1 MKTKKLISRKTRKGY
16 KKKNKTRGSS
26 GKARGGARGPWHE
39 SQNANNENWNEN
51 NNENFTQL
59 ENTGYRNGG
68 PPANNGH
75 YENQGNR
82 NYNENQGNGN
92 QGNGN
97 GTNYVYDGDE
107 DTDVDSDDDEQ
118 DYENYQEY
126 IEDLT
131 DGDGAG
137 CASTTLEQKMEAVNI
152 EIEKVAESYDTLVQ
166 GIARQTLA
174 SFIETDTLVASHSAE
189 LSEWHR
195 DARQRASQFQRIS
208 EEDLKRAFLY
218 LLPSFD
224 ADKKYMVL
232 GEEDEDSSMHVMIR
246 HYAYKMIT
254 ALFTRSNITHAV
266 IRYSPEYHEH
276 QYLENLLGVMQSAS
290 WITNQYLAEDW
301 DTFMEIPME
310 DDGYGPMYVHSG
322 GNMTVIIAGM
332 LCYLHDVWTA
342 PGYQYGQYDGSL
354 LDVIRKEFDEALVAE
369 HGSVDGFY
377 NWLMAKMRDDEMF
390 GYSIK
395 RNTDKISD
403 LDLIFMG
410 PDDLVDDISENNHM
424 FQINELSAYVLR
436 KILVAAHR
444 KDGSDES
451 NYANNVMP
459 FAGEF
464 SDEWKRFKFSNLSGV
479 RPPAVAGMRD
489 LHEEDYFG
497 YRQSSNLVED
507 VPMYLNRI
515 KQGYQPFFEL
525 NLNNIPEDLQSDYS
539 NKYGECIDL
548 SIGDKTNP
556 LYNHKQENYMNGN
569 YYTLDTI
576 LYELDFILQQG
587 RDDKYDK
594 RMERFNFLA
603 SINIASVNTLFQIMG
618 NRIS

>member
-1 MKTKKLISRKTRKGY
+1 MKTKKFISRKTRKGY
-16 KKKNKTRGSS
+16 KKKNKTRTR
-26 GKARGGARGPWHE
+26 GKARGGAWHE
-39 SQNANNENWNEN
+39 SQNANGENWNGN
-51 NNENFTQL
+51 NDENFTQR
-59 ENTGYRNGG
+59 EDTGYRNWN
-68 PPANNGH
+68 PPANNDH
-75 YENQGNR
+75 YNGNGNYYANQ
-82 NYNENQGNGN
+82 GN

-131 DGDGAG
+131 DGDGEG
-137 CASTTLEQKMEAVNI
+137 CASTTLEQKLEAVNI
-152 EIEKVAESYDTLVQ
+152 EIEKVAETYDTLVQ
-166 GIARQTLA
+166 GIANQTLG
-174 SFIETDTLVASHSAE
+174 SFLETETLVASHSAA

-195 DARQRASQFQRIS
+195 DARQRATQFQRIS

-224 ADKKYMVL
+224 AEKKYMVL

-246 HYAYKMIT
+246 YYAYKMIT

-266 IRYSPEYHEH
+266 IRYNPNYHEH
-276 QYLENLLGVMQSAS
+276 QFLENLLGVMYSAS
-290 WITNQYLAEDW
+290 HITNQYLAEDW
-301 DTFMEIPME
+301 ASFMEIPME

-332 LCYLHDVWTA
+332 LCYLHDVWMA
-342 PGYQYGQYDGSL
+342 RGYQYGQYDGSL

-390 GYSIK
+390 GYGIK
-395 RNTDKISD
+395 KNTDKISD

-410 PDDLVDDISENNHM
+410 PDELVDNIAENNHM

-444 KDGSDES
+444 TDGSDES
-451 NYANNVMP
+451 TCANNVMP

-464 SDEWKRFKFSNLSGV
+464 GDEWKRFKFSNLSGV
-479 RPPAVAGMRD
+479 REPAVAGMRD
-489 LHEEDYFG
+489 LHEEDYYG
-497 YRQSSNLVED
+497 YRQSSNLVEG

-525 NLNNIPEDLQSDYS
+525 DLNNIPEDLQYDYS

-576 LYELDFILQQG
+576 LYELDFIIQQG

-594 RMERFNFLA
+594 RVERFNFLS
-603 SINIASVNTLFQIMG
+603 SINIPSVNTLFQIMG